1 MEDIIETL
9 LGREIMDE
17 TDTVKDMQ
25 VLAKNK
31 NEPIAKCDQMSPKLF
46 NITLV
51 QWSFIYGL
59 VSLIILTILLVKFN
73 KREE

>member
-25 VLAKNK
+25 ALARSKDQKNI
-31 NEPIAKCDQMSPKLF
+31 N
-46 NITLV
+46 
-51 QWSFIYGL
+51 WSID
-59 VSLIILTILLVKFN
+59 VKGMWIV
-73 KREE
+73 

>member
-25 VLAKNK
+25 ALARSKDQKNI
-31 NEPIAKCDQMSPKLF
+31 N
-46 NITLV
+46 
-51 QWSFIYGL
+51 
-59 VSLIILTILLVKFN
+59 
-73 KREE
+73 